1 MLQEQSDQKFEK
13 KRTLYSENIKRD
25 DVCMELQCC
34 SFLDLIIKCSLF
46 YSETFANWLL
56 YKVW

>member
-1 MLQEQSDQKFEK
+1 MLPGQSDKNKKTFYKIK
-13 KRTLYSENIKRD
+13 KRNSRD
-25 DVCMELQCC
+25 GQL
-34 SFLDLIIKCSLF
+34 FLFDLLSGLF

>member
-1 MLQEQSDQKFEK
+1 MLPGQSDKNKKTFYKIK
-13 KRTLYSENIKRD
+13 KRNSRD
-25 DVCMELQCC
+25 GQL
-34 SFLDLIIKCSLF
+34 FLFDLSSGLF

>member
-1 MLQEQSDQKFEK
+1 MLPEQSDKNKKTFYKIK
-13 KRTLYSENIKRD
+13 KRNSRD
-25 DVCMELQCC
+25 GQL
-34 SFLDLIIKCSLF
+34 FLFDLLCGLF